1 MLKPAGIALS
11 IGALIYGFGGQ
22 AAQGGWIDAGSGLSL
37 GASSL
42 VISVKKHKNNDDH
55 DGKNHK
61 SSNKG
66 KHKHDDKQE
75 AGEDSTASGGNSG
88 SSSGGIKP
96 IDDVP
101 PATLLLPYFECDL
114 SKQES
119 CSSTKH

>member
-1 MLKPAGIALS
+1 MLKAASIALS
-11 IGALIYGFGGQ
+11 IGAIIFGFGGQ
-22 AAQGGWIDAGSGLSL
+22 AAQGGWIDAGAGLSP
-37 GASSL
+37 GTSL
-42 VISVKKHKNNDDH
+42 VISVKKHKNNDDSDH

-75 AGEDSTASGGNSG
+75 AGEDSTASGDKSG
-88 SSSGGIKP
+88 GSSGGIKP

-114 SKQES
+114 SKQEVVLIR
-119 CSSTKH
+119 